1 MASES
6 RRWSTSR
13 AVRTTVC
20 ALSLC
25 AFVSFWGQVAVAQDG
40 AASYRV
46 TNGGE
51 RRRSP
56 GFEVPLRLQ
65 PRVNFWIDIFTRY
78 GKHHAV
84 VHHRDYPQ
92 VIFGVFDFSAAAQ
105 ELNPI
110 ALEKFRKGELNR
122 FTAALSRDLE
132 YLGSGAAPQNDQ
144 QRRIVEK
151 MRIVPGAARKYRDTV
166 RDDLIRSQTGI
177 REKYIEAIARSGRYL
192 PIIERIFVRDY
203 GLPIELTRLPFVESS
218 FDYKAYSSVGAAGIW
233 QFMPRTARLYM
244 TVNNTIDERR
254 DPVIASEAAAKYLQS
269 AFRRLGT
276 WPLAVTSYNHGVGG
290 VAKAVKRVGTTNI
303 ASIIEFSGDR
313 PFGFASNNFFPSLL
327 AALHVYENYR
337 TYFPGLEIE
346 PPLDFESIRLNQS
359 VSVSHVVRQL
369 GISADEL
376 RRLNYALSDRVWNGR
391 QAIPKGYTLR
401 VPGAYSARLANLRV
415 PESRPAPVAPSASSV
430 YGGVVYRVR
439 KGDTLSSIAKRYGVS
454 VAALMEMN
462 GLSSPKVKSNQT
474 LIVKQ
479 REGGQALRVSPSERS
494 QSGSIESPRSP
505 VRRYR
510 VKKGD
515 SLWDIAGSFDIPLE
529 SLQRANPGV
538 SSVRPGQLL
547 VIPDDGR

>member
-1 MASES
+1 MVFES
-6 RRWSTSR
+6 RKWSTPR
-13 AVRTTVC
+13 AVSAVFFGVG
-20 ALSLC
+20 LC
-25 AFVSFWGQVAVAQDG
+25 ASLWLGIVPAAAQDG
-40 AASYRV
+40 ATASRAMIGV
-46 TNGGE
+46 E

-78 GKHHAV
+78 GKNHAV

-92 VIFGVFDFSAAAQ
+92 VVFGVFDFSAAAQ
-105 ELNPI
+105 ELNPV
-110 ALEKFRKGELNR
+110 ALDKFRKGELKK
-122 FTAALSRDLE
+122 FTAALTRDLE
-132 YLGSGAAPQNDQ
+132 YLATGAAPQNEQ
-144 QRRIVEK
+144 QRRLVEK
-151 MRIVPGAARKYRDTV
+151 MRAVPGTARKYRDTV
-166 RDDLIRSQTGI
+166 SDDLIRSQTGI

-244 TVNNTIDERR
+244 TVNNVVDERR
-254 DPVIASEAAAKYLQS
+254 DPVVAGEAAAKYLQA

-327 AALHVYENYR
+327 AAIHVYENYR

-346 PPLDFESIRLNQS
+346 PPLAFESVRLSQS
-359 VSVSHVVRQL
+359 VSVNHVVRQL
-369 GISADEL
+369 GISVEEL
-376 RRLNYALSDRVWNGR
+376 QRFNYALSDRVWSGR
-391 QAIPKGYTLR
+391 QPIPRGYTLK
-401 VPGAYSARLANLRV
+401 VPPNYAARLANLRV
-415 PESRPAPVAPSASSV
+415 PEARPAPTAPPASSV
-430 YGGVVYRVR
+430 YGGMVYRVR

-462 GLSSPKVKSNQT
+462 GLSSPKVKANQT
-474 LIVKQ
+474 LVVKQ
-479 REGGQALRVSPSERS
+479 REAGQQIQVNRGESRS
-494 QSGSIESPRSP
+494 TSAQEPARAA

-515 SLWDIAGSFDIPLE
+515 SLWDIAGSFDISLE
-529 SLQRANPGV
+529 ALQRANPGV
-538 SSVRPGQLL
+538 SSVRPGQLI
-547 VIPDDGR
+547 VIPE